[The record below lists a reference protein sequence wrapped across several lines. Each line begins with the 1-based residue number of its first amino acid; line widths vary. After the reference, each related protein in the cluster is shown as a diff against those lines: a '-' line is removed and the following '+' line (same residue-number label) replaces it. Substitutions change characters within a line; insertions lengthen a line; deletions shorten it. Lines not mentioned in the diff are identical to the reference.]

1 MLKQCSS
8 CGGFCGG
15 GFYDKKTAKYHF
27 CKQLTLSQIKKGK
40 K

>member
-1 MLKQCSS
+1 MIRQCSS
-8 CGGFCGG
+8 CG

-27 CKQLTLSQIKKGK
+27 CKQLTLSQIKNLNKVK